1 MSEKIKAGN
10 YAYLHLGVPL
20 EDAKRIA
27 ESISDDVLLNEAI
40 GRLIAIIYE
49 LEQQIKTKTH
59 ETNN

>member
-10 YAYLHLGVPL
+10 YAYLYLGVPL

-40 GRLIAIIYE
+40 GRLIAIIYK

-59 ETNN
+59 DTNN